1 MNINTKKEID
11 TKNTKGKFVF
21 KGLLGLSVAM
31 SLIYIFFIGKIVFN
45 IVDRKNIETEMRDI
59 SSSVS
64 SLQVEYFNLNNKID
78 LAYAKSIGFSESSSV
93 VFAHLSTETH
103 PITLR

>member
-1 MNINTKKEID
+1 MNINIKKGIE
-11 TKNTKGKFVF
+11 TKNTKGKMIF
-21 KGLLGLSVAM
+21 KGLMGLSVAM

-45 IVDRKNIETEMRDI
+45 IVERKNIENVMRDI
-59 SSSVS
+59 SSTVS

-93 VFAHLSTETH
+93 VFVHPTTEAHS
-103 PITLR
+103 ITLR